1 MVQDRSP
8 GAGSDFHPPKESSVL
23 KQFGWLMI
31 WPTLT
36 VILVVVIAYLDR
48 MHTFRTQT
56 VHQETIRLSS
66 LQMLFQNRNESI
78 VSDLKYL
85 GRSPDLT
92 AVLISPRIQEDA
104 ALVETLFE
112 TVLSGK
118 PHYARLRLLNSEGH
132 VLVETLEPE
141 NFSAGAA
148 IPLDNLESAAFVRS
162 LFAAQKPDTFLLA
175 SFESNNSG
183 TRHAT
188 TSGSLWRM
196 YHVVEDDQHRPIG
209 ILSIDYMGANIL
221 NAVNRGSDQQFRKI
235 VLLNESTIIGST
247 MPSISNGGESE
258 IDENAQRSLPLPS
271 TIIGSDEFMRLIST
285 KRAGHFTLADNLYVF
300 LSINPLPSF
309 VTELDLRNDTIS
321 VHESDEPGH
330 WYLASEV
337 HGDYFAFQK
346 WYILKILLLF
356 GVALLLPPIFFCLFL
371 ARARVRIRRESA
383 LRFQEH
389 QNHLEQLEVKVHQR
403 TRELD
408 ESNKKLNAEI
418 LDRLSAEQQLRLNN
432 ELLSGMIGSIDGIIY
447 VSDFD
452 THEILFA
459 NEYLR
464 QLFGFDPVGRLCW
477 QFLHSNQEGPC
488 AFCTNQRLL
497 DEHGNPTPPVHW
509 EYQNPFNKKWYAAK
523 DQAIL
528 WSSGKYVRLEIAID
542 ITEQKRLQN
551 FLREA
556 RKQAELAIGI
566 RSRFVALVAHDLKS
580 PFFSITQML
589 KRILDR
595 ETFTYKV
602 HRQFLENI
610 VQNGH
615 RMLQM
620 IDNLLSMDRFET
632 GEMRLDRIFFDVSEM
647 SEEVMANFK
656 HPAQLKKLT
665 LVNDI
670 PPETTLYADKYL
682 YYVVLNNLVSNA
694 VKFSE
699 EKGTIV
705 IGIAREIGSA
715 TVLVRDNG
723 KGMSA
728 EYAQNLFREDVK
740 TSSKGTLGEQGS
752 GLGLIFCQDILKAHH
767 GEITVTSEVGIGTT
781 FFIELPPC
789 SDIEQEHA

>member
-8 GAGSDFHPPKESSVL
+8 GAGSTFYPPKESSVL
-23 KQFGWLMI
+23 KQFCWLMI

-48 MHTFRTQT
+48 MHTFRAQT
-56 VHQETIRLSS
+56 IHQETIRLSS
-66 LQMLFQNRNESI
+66 LQMLFQERNQSI
-78 VSDLKYL
+78 VSDLHYL
-85 GRSPDLT
+85 GRSPDLIS
-92 AVLISPRIQEDA
+92 VLASPRIQEDA
-104 ALVETLFE
+104 SLVEILFE

-118 PHYARLRLLNSEGH
+118 PNYAKLRLLNSNGQ
-132 VLVETLEPE
+132 VLAETI
-141 NFSAGAA
+141 GADKLSIVA
-148 IPLDNLESAAFVRS
+148 ATPLDNFESAAFVSS
-162 LFAAQKPDTFLLA
+162 LFASKSLDTFLL
-175 SFESNNSG
+175 STFTSNNSA
-183 TRHAT
+183 TKQAT
-188 TSGSLWRM
+188 TSGSLWRI
-196 YHVVEDDQHRPIG
+196 YHVVEDDQHYPIG
-209 ILSIDYMGANIL
+209 ILSVDYLGANIL
-221 NAVNRGSDQQFRKI
+221 NAVNIGSDQQFRKI
-235 VLLNESTIIGST
+235 VLLDGSTIIGST
-247 MPSISNGGESE
+247 MPSVSDDGSE
-258 IDENAQRSLPLPS
+258 IDQNIQHSSPHPV
-271 TIIGSDEFMRLIST
+271 TMIGNDEFMSQVST
-285 KRAGHFTLADNLYVF
+285 KRTGHFTLADNLYVF

-309 VTELDLRNDTIS
+309 VTELHLKNGTIS
-321 VHESDEPGH
+321 LQERDESGH
-330 WYLASEV
+330 WYLTSV
-337 HGDYFAFQK
+337 VDGDYFASQK
-346 WYILKILLLF
+346 RYVFKILMLF
-356 GVALLLPPIFFCLFL
+356 GIALLLPPVFFCLFL
-371 ARARVRIRRESA
+371 AKARVRVRRESA

-389 QNHLEQLEVKVHQR
+389 QNYLEQLEVKVHQR

-408 ESNKKLNAEI
+408 ESNKKLSAEI
-418 LDRLSAEQQLRLNN
+418 AERLDAEQQLKLNN

-447 VSDFD
+447 VSDFE
-452 THEILFA
+452 TNEILFA

-464 QLFGFDPVGRLCW
+464 RLFGFDPVGRLCW

-497 DEHGNPTPPVHW
+497 DEHGNPTLPVHW

-528 WSSGKYVRLEIAID
+528 WSSGKFVRLEIAID

-595 ETFTYKV
+595 ETFSHKV

-647 SEEVMANFK
+647 SEEVLTNFK
-656 HPAQLKKLT
+656 HPAQLKKLS

-699 EKGTIV
+699 ENGTIV
-705 IGIAREIGSA
+705 IGIASEIGPA
-715 TVLVRDNG
+715 TVLVGDNG

-728 EYAQNLFREDVK
+728 EFTENLFRADVK
-740 TSSKGTLGEQGS
+740 TSREGTFGEQGS

-767 GEITVTSEVGIGTT
+767 GKINVSSEVGIGTT
-781 FFIELPPC
+781 FYIELPPC
-789 SDIEQEHA
+789 SDIEQEHG